1 MRLATWNLGS
11 LDARLPRVLDLLERH
26 RPDVLLLQETRTAA
40 GTAPPAA
47 LTAAGYTMVGHGTG
61 HWTGVALLAGPGRAP
76 LDVRTG
82 LAGEP
87 RPEEARWLEATV
99 GGIRVVTVD
108 VPEGGAAGGA
118 GFEEKLAFL
127 DAAAARV
134 AALRNRPLVV
144 AGDFKVAPTDLDV
157 EDLEGPEGVEGLE
170 ATGAGGAS
178 AGPVTWAPDA
188 ARAGGAGRATC
199 ATPAERE
206 RLGRL
211 LERGLVDA
219 WRDLHPDEPG
229 YTWWDRRG
237 GGPGEPVHGG
247 AGMRVDLALL
257 ARQLGPRL
265 LDCELDS
272 RYRTGSS
279 PSDHVP
285 LLLTL
290 RE

>member
-1 MRLATWNLGS
+1 MRLATWSLGS

-47 LTAAGYTMVGHGTG
+47 LTAAGYTMVGYGTG

-99 GGIRVVTVD
+99 GGIRVVTAD
-108 VPEGGAAGGA
+108 VPEGGAAGSA

-144 AGDFKVAPTDLDV
+144 AGDFKVARTDLDV
-157 EDLEGPEGVEGLE
+157 EDPEGLEGPEGFE
-170 ATGAGGAS
+170 GGAL
-178 AGPVTWAPDA
+178 
-188 ARAGGAGRATC
+188 RATC

-229 YTWWDRRG
+229 YTWWDRRA
-237 GGPGEPVHGG
+237 GGPAEPVRGG

-265 LDCELDS
+265 LDCELDG

>member
-47 LTAAGYTMVGHGTG
+47 LTATGYTMVGYGTG

-76 LDVRTG
+76 LDVRSG
-82 LAGEP
+82 LPGEP
-87 RPEEARWLEATV
+87 RPEEARWLEATIA
-99 GGIRVVTVD
+99 GIRVVTVD
-108 VPEGGAAGGA
+108 VPEGGAAGSA
-118 GFEEKLAFL
+118 GFEEKLGFL

-144 AGDFKVAPTDLDV
+144 AGDFKVARTDLDV
-157 EDLEGPEGVEGLE
+157 EGLEGLEGLEGVE
-170 ATGAGGAS
+170 APGA
-178 AGPVTWAPDA
+178 
-188 ARAGGAGRATC
+188 GAGRAPCT
-199 ATPAERE
+199 TPAERE

-211 LERGLVDA
+211 LERGLVAA

-229 YTWWDRRG
+229 STWWDRRA

-265 LDCELDS
+265 LDCELDC

>member
-61 HWTGVALLAGPGRAP
+61 HWAGVALLAAPGRAP
-76 LDVRTG
+76 LDVRAG

-99 GGIRVVTVD
+99 AGIRVVTVD
-108 VPEGGAAGGA
+108 VPEGGAAGRA
-118 GFEEKLAFL
+118 GFEEKLCFL

-144 AGDFKVAPTDLDV
+144 AGDFKVARSELDV
-157 EDLEGPEGVEGLE
+157 EDPEGLEGLEGLEGVEGLE
-170 ATGAGGAS
+170 GLEG
-178 AGPVTWAPDA
+178 D
-188 ARAGGAGRATC
+188 AGRATC
-199 ATPAERE
+199 ATAAERE

-219 WRDLHPDEPG
+219 WRDLHPEEPG
-229 YTWWDRRG
+229 YTWWERRA

-265 LDCELDS
+265 VDCQLDC